1 MGYHSII
8 YLTSVLDINSND
20 KGLGLRLQARQWRAG
35 VDASLLSWAELR
47 NSSSAQQKDDKV
59 SFPCLGLQ
67 YLHLGSWSV
76 FLLLP
81 MVLSPILS

>member
-20 KGLGLRLQARQWRAG
+20 KGLGLMLQARQWRPG

-47 NSSSAQQKDDKV
+47 NSSSAQQRSNKV

-67 YLHLGSWSV
+67 YLYLGSWSV
-76 FLLLP
+76 LLLLP